1 MKSSGTLLITI
12 VAGVAALA
20 GAVRSLQAQTAQSTA
35 PIEVAALPYIEIFSP
50 TFFWNDEADFIRTG
64 STTCPKGRA
73 ITGGMS
79 IQQGKASLR
88 ILESYPDGIWW
99 VDLAPLRAMS
109 NLMWGYIQDEPN
121 RLTVLR

>member
-1 MKSSGTLLITI
+1 MKPTGTLLT
-12 VAGVAALA
+12 AALA
-20 GAVRSLQAQTAQSTA
+20 LTGATGSLCAQTAQSTA

-73 ITGGMS
+73 ITGGVS

-88 ILESYPDGIWW
+88 ILESYPDGESW
-99 VDLAPLRAMS
+99 VVRVV
-109 NLMWGYIQDEPN
+109 N
-121 RLTVLR
+121 RHKPDSVQSLQVR